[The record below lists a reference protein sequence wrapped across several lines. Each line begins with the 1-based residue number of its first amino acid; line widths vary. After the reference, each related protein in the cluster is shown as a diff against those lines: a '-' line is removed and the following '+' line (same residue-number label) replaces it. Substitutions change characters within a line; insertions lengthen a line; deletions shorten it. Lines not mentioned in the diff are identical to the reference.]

1 MIKSTDFIE
10 FVQKEV
16 LSLPKNWKGFVR
28 YNDKEIF
35 LTDNLFKSI
44 LNDNNP
50 FDMIKIIYED
60 GKYEPYYISANITEF
75 SFSTKDYDYSTKWQR
90 FLLKRYPDYLS
101 RLQVYAEANIS
112 NIDKKYEEMINRLKS
127 SQEKELRP
135 YKKML
140 STAQKYDEQEEKLL

>member
-16 LSLPKNWKGFVR
+16 LSFPKNWKGFVR
-28 YNDKEIF
+28 YNDQEIF
-35 LTDNLFKSI
+35 LTDNLFQSI

-60 GKYEPYYISANITEF
+60 SKYKPYYISANITEF

-90 FLLKRYPDYLS
+90 FLLIKYPDYLS
-101 RLQVYAEANIS
+101 RLQDYAEANIS
-112 NIDKKYEEMINRLKS
+112 NIDKKYEEIINRLKS

-135 YKKML
+135 YEKML
-140 STAQKYDEQEEKLL
+140 STAQKYDEREEKLL

>member
-28 YNDKEIF
+28 YNDKEIL

-60 GKYEPYYISANITEF
+60 GKYKPYYISANITEF
-75 SFSTKDYDYSTKWQR
+75 SFSR
-90 FLLKRYPDYLS
+90 FDI
-101 RLQVYAEANIS
+101 AFHF
-112 NIDKKYEEMINRLKS
+112 S
-127 SQEKELRP
+127 SVF
-135 YKKML
+135 
-140 STAQKYDEQEEKLL
+140 